1 MKATVSP
8 QSKPMN
14 DTSNLNAKTKRELSE
29 RERGIILDLA
39 HGKTVKEIARALNI
53 SYQSVFQKLSHAR
66 AKMQA
71 TTTYHPCASKN
82 NRGNA
87 RLAAPELAQ

>member
-1 MKATVSP
+1 
-8 QSKPMN
+8 MN

-71 TTTYHPCASKN
+71 TTTYHLIYLVAVQSQETHHAANSNQNPAPHHP
-82 NRGNA
+82 
-87 RLAAPELAQ
+87 LA